1 MKDQIKMY
9 RLNLDTYTE
18 IIQDDVFKKM
28 YMEVFR
34 GNKHDTRDLS
44 SNYSEQKY
52 VLHVWVRVCVWI

>member
-52 VLHVWVRVCVWI
+52 VLHV